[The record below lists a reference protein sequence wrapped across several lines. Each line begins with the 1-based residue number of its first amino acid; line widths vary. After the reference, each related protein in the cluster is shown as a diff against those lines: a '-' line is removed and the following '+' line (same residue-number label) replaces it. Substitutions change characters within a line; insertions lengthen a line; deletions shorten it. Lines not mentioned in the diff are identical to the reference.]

1 MNDWFKKKF
10 DKIWSNG
17 KSGSVF
23 QKVSNASGIGLE
35 IAHAIRDHDVKREC
49 CPFYF
54 SWKRKSRVSIVVM
67 HGICF
72 C

>member
-23 QKVSNASGIGLE
+23 QKVSNASGIGLA

-54 SWKRKSRVSIVVM
+54 S
-67 HGICF
+67 
-72 C
+72 